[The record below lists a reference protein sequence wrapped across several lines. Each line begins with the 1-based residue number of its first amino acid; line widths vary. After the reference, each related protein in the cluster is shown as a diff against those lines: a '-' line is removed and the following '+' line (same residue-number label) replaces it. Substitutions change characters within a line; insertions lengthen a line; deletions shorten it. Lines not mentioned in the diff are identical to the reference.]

1 MRNSNRSNKLAF
13 RIAKLEKFENFAK
26 MMVNNVVVY
35 ILFIEKYYVGTTSA
49 VFTEKCFL
57 HSR

>member
-1 MRNSNRSNKLAF
+1 
-13 RIAKLEKFENFAK
+13 